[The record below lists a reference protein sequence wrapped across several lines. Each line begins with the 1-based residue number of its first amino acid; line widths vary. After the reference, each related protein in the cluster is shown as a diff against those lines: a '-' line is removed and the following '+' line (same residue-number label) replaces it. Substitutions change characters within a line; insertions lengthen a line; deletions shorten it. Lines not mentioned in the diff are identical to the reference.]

1 MNSRRFFPSFS
12 PRLKSATRSVLVV
25 AVVSAEALLGSARAG
40 QSSSAP
46 SSAVANRQT
55 LRGHVPAVVS
65 QLAPLGQVA
74 ASTRLNLALGLPLRD
89 PAGLSTFLRQISD
102 PASPLYRHYLTPQQ
116 FADRFGPTE
125 QDYQAV
131 QDFARNHGLTVT
143 TTFA

>member
-65 QLAPLGQVA
+65 QLAPLGQVSA
-74 ASTRLNLALGLPLRD
+74 PTRLNLSRVLPFPH
-89 PAGLSTFLRQISD
+89 PAGLPTFFRQ
-102 PASPLYRHYLTPQQ
+102 
-116 FADRFGPTE
+116 
-125 QDYQAV
+125 
-131 QDFARNHGLTVT
+131 
-143 TTFA
+143 